1 MNNEKKEE
9 LLMNITQKEFRAVF
23 DKTYDA
29 AYHKYHNG
37 RHDERRRLTL
47 DGWLVLNQNKIR
59 EFEEACQDTFKYCK
73 MYEKAYKKGCAA
85 DPTEC
90 EKKHPN
96 EDLYE
101 KICEIRKYFMS

>member
-59 EFEEACQDTFKYCK
+59 EFFVAGADAIACVKSTCYN
-73 MYEKAYKKGCAA
+73 MRKAGYTVHVLSDCI
-85 DPTEC
+85 TC
-90 EKKHPN
+90 
-96 EDLYE
+96 
-101 KICEIRKYFMS
+101 

>member
-29 AYHKYHNG
+29 AYHNG
-37 RHDERRRLTL
+37 RHDERHRLTL
-47 DGWLVLNQNKIR
+47 DGWLALNQNKIR

-90 EKKHPN
+90 EKKYPN

>member
-1 MNNEKKEE
+1 
-9 LLMNITQKEFRAVF
+9 MNITQKEFRAVF

-29 AYHKYHNG
+29 AYHNG
-37 RHDERRRLTL
+37 RHDERHRLTL
-47 DGWLVLNQNKIR
+47 DGWLVLNPNKIR

-73 MYEKAYKKGCAA
+73 MYKKAYKKGCAA

-90 EKKHPN
+90 EKKYPN

-101 KICEIRKYFMS
+101 KICEIHKYFMS

>member
-9 LLMNITQKEFRAVF
+9 LLMNITQKEFLAVF

-73 MYEKAYKKGCAA
+73 MYEKAYKIGCTANPA
-85 DPTEC
+85 EC
-90 EKKHPN
+90 EKKQRQ
-96 EDLYE
+96 LRAF
-101 KICEIRKYFMS
+101 EIRKYFML